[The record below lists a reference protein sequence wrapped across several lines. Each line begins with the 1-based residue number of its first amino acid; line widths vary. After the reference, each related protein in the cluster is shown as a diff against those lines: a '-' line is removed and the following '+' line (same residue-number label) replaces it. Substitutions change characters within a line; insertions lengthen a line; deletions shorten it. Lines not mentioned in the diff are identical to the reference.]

1 MSQAGQTS
9 ITAWEITARTV
20 AGRCLF
26 GINVEEF
33 MRDKFLFG
41 LNEFFTRFRE
51 HIFYRDG
58 QRKPGDPPF
67 TLAFVVSQTLSLQT
81 AQQTN
86 KLLPTSAIE
95 EQFHYTALALANKS
109 LPTPPER
116 PGNRTCFF
124 FLG

>member
-9 ITAWEITARTV
+9 ITAWEITVRTA

-26 GINVEEF
+26 GTNAEEF
-33 MRDKFLFG
+33 MRNKFLFG

-116 PGNRTCFF
+116 PENRTCFF